1 MYDKLVEY
9 SNGDYYPMHMPGHK
23 RNKEMLQMVNPYSID
38 ITEIDGFDNLHH
50 AEGILREGMSHA
62 AALYGSEHTNYLIGS
77 STSGILAGVAACTK
91 KGDKILVARNS
102 HKAVYHAIYL
112 NELVPIYIYPQLEEH
127 FGINGGI
134 SPKTV
139 EELLIKH
146 QNIKLI
152 IITSPTYEGVVS
164 DVKTIGEIAH
174 KYLIPLL
181 VDEAHGAHLGFH
193 PRFPKSSVQL
203 GADVVIHSLHKTL
216 PAFTQTGLIHINGKL
231 VNYEEVERYLGIY
244 QSSSPSYL
252 LMASIEQCVTL
263 LEQRQ
268 EELFS
273 MYEKRLQLFYD
284 RMNQL
289 RKLKLLTREKVKKAG
304 FYDFDSSKITI
315 SVKGTNITGNQLYYK
330 LLKPYKIQM
339 EMVSKDYVL
348 GMTSICDTEEG
359 FKRLGDALLEID
371 SKLCDNVIE
380 TNETDQESAGVGERI
395 RNQNIPE
402 IVMLSH
408 NAYEKPS
415 EVLSLPDSIGRV
427 TAEYV
432 YLYPPG
438 IPLLVPGERINKSL
452 VTDIVRYKESGLS
465 IQGMQERD
473 GEFIK
478 VVMERKTKDK
488 DERNI

>member
-9 SNGDYYPMHMPGHK
+9 SNSDYYPMHMPGHK
-23 RNKEMLQMVNPYSID
+23 RNKEMLKMVNPYSID

-50 AEGILREGMSHA
+50 AEGILREEMSHA
-62 AALYGSEHTNYLIGS
+62 AALYGSEHTNYLVGS
-77 STSGILAGVAACTK
+77 STSGILTGVAACTK

-112 NELVPIYIYPQLEEH
+112 NELVPIYIYPQQEEH

-139 EELLIKH
+139 EELLRDH
-146 QNIKLI
+146 QDIKLI
-152 IITSPTYEGVVS
+152 IITSPTYEGVLS

-174 KYLIPLL
+174 KYMIPLL

-193 PRFPKSSVQL
+193 PGFPKSSVKL
-203 GADVVIHSLHKTL
+203 GADIVIHSVHKTL
-216 PAFTQTGLIHINGKL
+216 PAFTQTGLIHVNGKL
-231 VNYEEVERYLGIY
+231 VDYEEVQRYLGIY

-273 MYEKRLQLFYD
+273 KYEKRLRLFYD

-289 RKLKLLTREKVKKAG
+289 KNLEILTREKVKKAG
-304 FYDFDSSKITI
+304 FYDLDSSKITI
-315 SVKGTNITGNQLYYK
+315 SVKGSNITGNQLYYN
-330 LLKPYKIQM
+330 LLKPYKLQM

-359 FKRLGDALLEID
+359 FQRLGDALLEID
-371 SKLCDNVIE
+371 FKLCDSVIV
-380 TNETDQESAGVGERI
+380 TNESNQGSAGVGDRS
-395 RNQNIPE
+395 RNQNMPE

-408 NAYEKPS
+408 KAYEEPN
-415 EVLSLPDSIGRV
+415 EVLPLSDSIGRV
-427 TAEYV
+427 SAEYL

-452 VTDIVRYKESGLS
+452 VADIVGYKESGLS

-478 VVMERKTKDK
+478 VVVEK
-488 DERNI
+488 